1 MGESGSMVGERITSG
16 TERYFESDD
25 SHSEE
30 FSHKKIEMGTGV
42 KYRPIKSIN

>member
-25 SHSEE
+25 SRSEE
-30 FSHKKIEMGTGV
+30 FSHRGIEIDTWLKK
-42 KYRPIKSIN
+42 KAD